1 MNNLNDQ
8 NLICCLKTRYN
19 RDDIYTEAGSNILVA
34 LNPYRRIENLY
45 TDDKL
50 LEYAMEMRKVKK
62 YYSALIK

>member
-1 MNNLNDQ
+1 MWFDHFND
-8 NLICCLKTRYN
+8 TRYN

-50 LEYAMEMRKVKK
+50 LEYIQYL
-62 YYSALIK
+62 YYFLKIIYFNVLLL